1 MPMYTTIRRI
11 FSLKNSLAI
20 TIPSQIVRELRLRKE
35 DLCVIKKTGRRS
47 FEVVILK
54 RISEVEDEV
63 ERIKQEG

>member
-1 MPMYTTIRRI
+1 MYTTIRRI

-20 TIPSQIVRELRLRKE
+20 TIPSQIVKELRLRKE
-35 DLCVIKKTGRRS
+35 DLCVVKKTGRRS

>member
-1 MPMYTTIRRI
+1 MYTTIRRI

-20 TIPSQIVRELRLRKE
+20 TIPSQIVKELRLRKE